1 MNVGQASVVSQ
12 MSITDLPLPP
22 SSLLLL
28 PCFSY
33 SLKSLTPQLSS
44 VTSSLQE
51 LCPNLSNCQLL
62 GLVSFPFIL
71 SPIQLSSPWPRPRA
85 VAPAAVPAPKEC
97 PQRALISPVL
107 PVSGDHLHLLPEAL
121 CSPVSSR
128 FHGSAC
134 QFLLPLSLTQ
144 CPPPPPPPSS
154 LGPSICSCLLPEPWA
169 GRYPDSC
176 TGTRQCSLTA
186 SKHSRGLGDV
196 GLVV

>member
-62 GLVSFPFIL
+62 GLVSFTFIL
-71 SPIQLSSPWPRPRA
+71 SPIQLSSLWPRPRA

-107 PVSGDHLHLLPEAL
+107 PVSGDRLHLLPEAL

-134 QFLLPLSLTQ
+134 QFLLLLSLTQ
-144 CPPPPPPPSS
+144 CPPPTPPSS

-169 GRYPDSC
+169 GRYPESC
-176 TGTRQCSLTA
+176 RQCSLTA